1 MGGEPFFD
9 GSGEV
14 GRFEATGAGSGF
26 VNDLTL
32 LAHEIEAVRPR
43 GVGGFG
49 RILHVVDDGGE
60 RDAERTDA
68 GGGVVVFHGLG
79 FGGFEEHLFFNIAGD
94 LPLIGG
100 MGFTD
105 IDEEEVDSAGVF
117 FGQGVKVPNLGTE
130 GGSSVGAKDEGDGP
144 FSS

>member
-1 MGGEPFFD
+1 MEGEPFFD

-14 GRFEATGAGSGF
+14 RGFEADGAGSGF

-32 LAHEIEAVRPR
+32 LADEIEAAGPR

-49 RILHVVDDGGE
+49 CILHVVDDGGE
-60 RDAERTDA
+60 RDAEGPDA

-94 LPLIGG
+94 LPLVGG
-100 MGFTD
+100 MGFANV
-105 IDEEEVDSAGVF
+105 DEEEVDFTSVF
-117 FGQGVKVPNLGTE
+117 FGQGVEVPNLGTE
-130 GGSSVGAKDEGDGP
+130 GGSSVGAEDEGDGP
-144 FSS
+144 FSR